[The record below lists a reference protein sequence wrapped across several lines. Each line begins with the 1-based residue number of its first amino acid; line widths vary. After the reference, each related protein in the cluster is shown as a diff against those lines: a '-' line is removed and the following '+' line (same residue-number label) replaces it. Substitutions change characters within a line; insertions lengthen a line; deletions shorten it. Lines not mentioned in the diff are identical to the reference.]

1 MKKIEENEIVKR
13 RIELLK
19 KYYPIDEEN
28 KIVTIKLYYEHASE
42 LLDYTVGEESCEM
55 FDNSFL
61 EKLNSVFEKIPVNY
75 KADVILEIKDYDGYS
90 PEDIMEKF
98 NDLIE
103 LNSYNVVRTSKK
115 NKLVSAL
122 LILIGVLILVFNQI
136 FFEYEIYGI
145 KGELESLILQEF
157 FDIVSWVFIWQAVT
171 VLFLSPTDVGIQI
184 FSISKKLN
192 KFCVAKDNDIIIEE
206 KRDSIL
212 NRCKIDTSFSKV
224 KKNIL
229 LVTSTTLIFFGL
241 IYLIDPLKPSSWAYN
256 ESYAGTIIGNIIA
269 ILIGVTVILA
279 GINGLSRFSNKK
291 LKLGFSYPLV
301 FIVFIFLLLF
311 WILFIISASKSDI
324 NDVITLTVIVL
335 VYLGYLIS
343 SKNKKKN

>member
-1 MKKIEENEIVKR
+1 MKKIDENEIVKR
-13 RIELLK
+13 RVELLK
-19 KYYPIDEEN
+19 KYYPVDEEN
-28 KIVTIKLYYEHASE
+28 KIITIKLYYEHASE
-42 LLDYTVGEESCEM
+42 LLDYTVGEESCVM

-90 PEDIMEKF
+90 PNDIMEKF

-103 LNSYNVVRTSKK
+103 LNSYNVVRVSKK

-122 LILIGVLILVFNQI
+122 LILVGILILVFNHL
-136 FFEYEIYGI
+136 FYEYGIYGI
-145 KGELESLILQEF
+145 KEELESSILQEF

-171 VLFLSPTDVGIQI
+171 VLFLSPSDIGIQI

-192 KFCVAKDNDIIIEE
+192 KFSVAKDSDVIIEE

-224 KKNIL
+224 KKNVL
-229 LVTSTTLIFFGL
+229 LITSTTLIFFGL
-241 IYLIDPLKPSSWAYN
+241 IYLIEPLKPSSWAYN
-256 ESYAGTIIGNIIA
+256 EAYVGTIIGNIIA
-269 ILIGVTVILA
+269 ILIGIVVVLA
-279 GINGLSRFSNKK
+279 GINGLSKFSNKK
-291 LKLGFSYPLV
+291 LKLGFSYPLIFV
-301 FIVFIFLLLF
+301 VFIFLLLF

-343 SKNKKKN
+343 SKNKKNN